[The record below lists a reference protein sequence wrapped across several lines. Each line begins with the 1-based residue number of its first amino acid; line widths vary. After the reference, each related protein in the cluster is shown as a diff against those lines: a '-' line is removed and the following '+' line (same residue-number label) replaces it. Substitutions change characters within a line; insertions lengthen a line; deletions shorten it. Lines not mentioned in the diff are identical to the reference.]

1 MKSSKI
7 SNFAQ
12 PIERPSNTQ
21 NTSITSTSQN
31 SRKNSEGALSLPK
44 RVNLAANNQTN
55 ISPRNGPQTFSPARP
70 KPTWMMSLEARQAE
84 LRQLHPQS
92 QGVAPLQPRR
102 AELSQAHPPS
112 QGVAPLKP
120 RRAESSQAHP
130 QSQGVAPL
138 QPRRVEPSQAHPA
151 SQVVA
156 PLKPRRAESSQARPQ
171 SQGVMPLKSLRVESS
186 PAHLQSQPAAIFQR
200 QPLRESD
207 VAFPS
212 LQLPKES
219 IEGGLFLTRPFIPAE
234 EMESKTQNGRMQPFA
249 RQDSGYF
256 SVDSR
261 QSSIS
266 EKSAQPGSS
275 LPTYVSPQSNFTR
288 TVDSPEIKQKER
300 YSVPNLQNQNKRAS
314 SLSSPN
320 LANSPTE
327 KPKALGGNNRK
338 TVGQYQELIG
348 EFQGKAKELKG
359 KENVK
364 FDQEFEERVSEH
376 LKSAM
381 GSLKEAISGNQKIS
395 YKEQYEL
402 GLQINT
408 LRDLV
413 LRNKKH
419 FNNTEFN
426 VFSEAKQVG
435 KLSLEKM
442 QREQGTWVQN

>member
-1 MKSSKI
+1 
-7 SNFAQ
+7 
-12 PIERPSNTQ
+12 
-21 NTSITSTSQN
+21 
-31 SRKNSEGALSLPK
+31 
-44 RVNLAANNQTN
+44 
-55 ISPRNGPQTFSPARP
+55 
-70 KPTWMMSLEARQAE
+70 
-84 LRQLHPQS
+84 
-92 QGVAPLQPRR
+92 
-102 AELSQAHPPS
+102 
-112 QGVAPLKP
+112 
-120 RRAESSQAHP
+120 
-130 QSQGVAPL
+130 
-138 QPRRVEPSQAHPA
+138 
-151 SQVVA
+151 
-156 PLKPRRAESSQARPQ
+156 
-171 SQGVMPLKSLRVESS
+171 
-186 PAHLQSQPAAIFQR
+186 
-200 QPLRESD
+200 
-207 VAFPS
+207 
-212 LQLPKES
+212 
-219 IEGGLFLTRPFIPAE
+219 
-234 EMESKTQNGRMQPFA
+234 MESKTQNGRMQPFA

-261 QSSIS
+261 RSSIS
-266 EKSAQPGSS
+266 EKSAQPRSS

-314 SLSSPN
+314 SLSSPD
-320 LANSPTE
+320 LANNPTE
-327 KPKALGGNNRK
+327 KPKALGNNNRK
-338 TVGQYQELIG
+338 TVSQYQELIG

-364 FDQEFEERVSEH
+364 FDQEFEGRVSEH

-413 LRNKKH
+413 LRNKKY